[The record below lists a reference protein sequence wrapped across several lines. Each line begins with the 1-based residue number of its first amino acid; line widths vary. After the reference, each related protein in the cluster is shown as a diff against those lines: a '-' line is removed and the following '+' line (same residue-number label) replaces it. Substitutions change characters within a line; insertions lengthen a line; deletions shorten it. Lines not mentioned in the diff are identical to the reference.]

1 MTFNGRGSN
10 ISRPTNFLVLTILD
24 NNHYKRTG
32 KMQDLE
38 FIKIGDDVLSLQE
51 VLSYLKDSGNF
62 KQLLSTILR
71 EHIIAQELKLREISA
86 ADAEVDQFIL
96 EFRLQNQIV
105 DRTAFENWLSDNQL
119 TYEKF
124 REQATKGLKFQ
135 KLREQIL
142 QDKVEPFFEEKRNL
156 FDRLVLSR
164 LVVDS
169 PNLSQNI
176 RDILDREP
184 SQFKDLIAEYSMAD
198 DRILEGRMGVFPRE
212 QLPAQL
218 QLELGDKSAGVIIGP
233 IAVDGLHCFF
243 KIDQIIPS
251 ELDDAMRRELEGRLF
266 EEWLRSKMQGANL
279 QMLV

>member
-1 MTFNGRGSN
+1 
-10 ISRPTNFLVLTILD
+10 
-24 NNHYKRTG
+24 
-32 KMQDLE
+32 MQDLE

>member
-1 MTFNGRGSN
+1 
-10 ISRPTNFLVLTILD
+10 
-24 NNHYKRTG
+24 
-32 KMQDLE
+32 MQDLE

-51 VLSYLKDSGNF
+51 VLAYLKDSGNF

-71 EHIIAQELKLREISA
+71 EHIVAQELKVRELTAVDSEI
-86 ADAEVDQFIL
+86 DQFVL

-105 DRTAFENWLSDNQL
+105 DRTTFEEWLKDNQL

-142 QDKVEPFFEEKRNL
+142 QDRVEPYFEDKKNL
-156 FDRLVLSR
+156 FDRLALSR

-176 RDILDREP
+176 RDILDRDP
-184 SQFKDLIAEYSMAD
+184 SQFKALIAEYSMAD

-218 QLELGDKSAGVIIGP
+218 QLELGDKSAGDILGP
-233 IAVDGLHCFF
+233 ITVDGLHCFF
-243 KIDQIIPS
+243 KIDQIIPA
-251 ELDDAMRRELEGRLF
+251 ELDDTMRRELEGRLF
-266 EEWLRSKMQGANL
+266 EEWLRGKMQGANL

>member
-1 MTFNGRGSN
+1 
-10 ISRPTNFLVLTILD
+10 
-24 NNHYKRTG
+24 
-32 KMQDLE
+32 MQDLE

-51 VLSYLKDSGNF
+51 VISYLKDSGNF

-71 EHIIAQELKLREISA
+71 EHIVAQELKLRNLSAVDSEI
-86 ADAEVDQFIL
+86 EQFVL
-96 EFRLQNQIV
+96 EFRLQNKIV
-105 DRTAFENWLSDNQL
+105 DRTAFEEWLKDNQL

-135 KLREQIL
+135 KLRVEIL
-142 QDKVEPFFEEKRNL
+142 QDKVEPYFADKHNL

-176 RDILDREP
+176 RDILDRDP
-184 SQFKDLIAEYSMAD
+184 SQFKALIAEYSMAD

-212 QLPAQL
+212 QMPAQL
-218 QLELGDKSAGVIIGP
+218 QLELGDKSAGDIIGP
-233 IAVDGLHCFF
+233 IVVDGLSCFF
-243 KIDQIIPS
+243 KLDQIIPA
-251 ELDDAMRRELEGRLF
+251 ELDNAMRQEIEGRLF
-266 EEWLRSKMQGANL
+266 EEWLRGKMQGANL